1 MKMSTSILKVYHFIN
16 FHVEVIFYILT
27 KSAKLDVE
35 VVGHHVIVLV
45 SLVVSPGGQEVRDY
59 LLNRF
64 DGKFL

>member
-16 FHVEVIFYILT
+16 LHVELIFQTHVLT

-64 DGKFL
+64 D